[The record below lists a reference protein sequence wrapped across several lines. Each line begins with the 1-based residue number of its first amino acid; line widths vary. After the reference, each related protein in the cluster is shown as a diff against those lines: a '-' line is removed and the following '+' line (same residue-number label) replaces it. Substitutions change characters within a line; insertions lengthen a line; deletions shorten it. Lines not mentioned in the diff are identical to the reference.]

1 MKPRPYSIT
10 GKFVE
15 KLKAPK
21 QDSAE
26 EENSQSYSE
35 YVPKYIQKDWQR
47 FFTKQIYAFGKE
59 HTVREKSF
67 TRIWLYQTETTK
79 QRTRN

>member
-47 FFTKQIYAFGKE
+47 FFTKQIYAFG
-59 HTVREKSF
+59 
-67 TRIWLYQTETTK
+67 
-79 QRTRN
+79 

>member
-26 EENSQSYSE
+26 EEKYFNIPTHRTVAELKQILEKNYSE
-35 YVPKYIQKDWQR
+35 MLKINFSKKENNQKL
-47 FFTKQIYAFGKE
+47 F
-59 HTVREKSF
+59 KSF
-67 TRIWLYQTETTK
+67 
-79 QRTRN
+79 